1 MSRRR
6 KLIFAA
12 AVLLIAVSGSMLL
25 WDYVNQRKSE
35 QIYEELASQ
44 VEETTQA
51 PQEETEEAYVS
62 PIDFE

>member
-25 WDYVNQRKSE
+25 WDYVNQRK
-35 QIYEELASQ
+35 
-44 VEETTQA
+44 
-51 PQEETEEAYVS
+51 
-62 PIDFE
+62 